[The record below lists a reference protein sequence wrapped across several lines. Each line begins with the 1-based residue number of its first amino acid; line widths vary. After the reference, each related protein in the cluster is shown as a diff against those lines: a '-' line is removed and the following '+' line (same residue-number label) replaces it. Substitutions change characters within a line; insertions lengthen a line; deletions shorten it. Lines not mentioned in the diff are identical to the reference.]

1 MLAVSPRTLRR
12 YIAEGH
18 VPVRR
23 LPSGHM
29 RIRQGVIDAM
39 MGDEEG
45 TRPQPRQR
53 EAAAREARTTT
64 DVGAHRRSHRS
75 ALRTRRLPL
84 CYEQVAVTVFDTSP
98 EALEEARASAA

>member
-1 MLAVSPRTLRR
+1 MEAQNRLLRPSEAAEMLAISPRTLRR
-12 YIAEGH
+12 YIADGH

-53 EAAAREARTTT
+53 EAAARQGLRRTLERIGGVTARPFGLG
-64 DVGAHRRSHRS
+64 D
-75 ALRTRRLPL
+75 
-84 CYEQVAVTVFDTSP
+84 SP
-98 EALEEARASAA
+98 CAMSRWP